1 MYRQTASFSQTLLWS
16 GILASAAA
24 VAAAQTPPTML
35 MQIDGNAAN
44 GNLNSTYGTPCDYWN
59 LLNGTRVAGDQGSAG
74 HSKVRTF
81 IDGTASTDSFT
92 GGGSKDP
99 SDLSS
104 WKWSGSPTSNKDT
117 LNAGYAAAYT
127 APDQSFHLM
136 FGADR
141 ASPNGDANIGIWFF
155 QNNISLNANGSFNG
169 LHKDGDIFVISA
181 FTGGGGTSGIQIL
194 KWDSTCKSAVNKPTA
209 GQCAD
214 SNLRLLV
221 NQTGSCG
228 ASPYCAITNGATTN
242 SSWEGPLASPLFF
255 QGGVNLTAAL
265 GGGNLPCFSTFLEET
280 RSSQSTTAVLKDF
293 LLGGFPVCSLTIT
306 KTCDNAN
313 NPPVLVNNGT
323 QVLYTWKGSVMN
335 TGVGALSN
343 VSIDDTMPNSNA
355 TLHPQLFINGS
366 PVTTLNAGDLATYS
380 VQATLSA
387 LTASNTA
394 TTKGFFGNSEIDSAP
409 SPSASCSIS
418 PSSSVGITKSCVAP
432 GPGLSC
438 SGSGCVVQVPIKA
451 HVCNLGPVRLSNVG
465 IADDP
470 AATLSSTSIPVLDP
484 AGTVKNN
491 VATDCVDITGSYTPT
506 TAGGD
511 GSTNGRF
518 SFTDTISV
526 TSATPALGLPITP
539 VGGLCPAGALA
550 CSPVT
555 CKMCNGGECTNTPLQ

>member
-1 MYRQTASFSQTLLWS
+1 
-16 GILASAAA
+16 
-24 VAAAQTPPTML
+24 
-35 MQIDGNAAN
+35 
-44 GNLNSTYGTPCDYWN
+44 
-59 LLNGTRVAGDQGSAG
+59 
-74 HSKVRTF
+74 
-81 IDGTASTDSFT
+81 
-92 GGGSKDP
+92 
-99 SDLSS
+99 
-104 WKWSGSPTSNKDT
+104 
-117 LNAGYAAAYT
+117 
-127 APDQSFHLM
+127 M

-141 ASPNGDANIGIWFF
+141 VSPNGDANVGIWFF

-194 KWDSTCKSAVNKPTA
+194 KWDSTCKSGVNKPAA
-209 GQCAD
+209 GDCAD

-221 NQTGSCG
+221 IQAGSCG
-228 ASPYCAITNGATTN
+228 ASAYCAITNSVTTN

-265 GGGNLPCFSTFLEET
+265 GGGPLPCFSSFLEET

-306 KTCDNAN
+306 KICDNAN

-335 TGVGALSN
+335 TGVGALGN
-343 VSIDDTMPNSNA
+343 VSIDDSLPNN
-355 TLHPQLFINGS
+355 TTVHPQLFINGS
-366 PVTTLNAGDLATYS
+366 PVSTLNPGDTATYS
-380 VQATLSA
+380 VQATLTA

-394 TTKGFFGNSEIDSAP
+394 TAKGFFGSSEIDSAP
-409 SPSASCSIS
+409 SPSATCNIN

-451 HVCNLGPVRLSNVG
+451 HVCNLGSVRLSNVG

-470 AATLSSTSIPVLDP
+470 AATLSSSSIAVLDP

-491 VATDCVDITGSYTPT
+491 VATDCADVTGSYTPT

-518 SFTDTISV
+518 FFTDTISV
-526 TSATPALGLPITP
+526 TSATPALGPPITP

-550 CSPVT
+550 CSAVT
-555 CKMCNGGECTNTPLQ
+555 CNMCNAGECTNTTLQ